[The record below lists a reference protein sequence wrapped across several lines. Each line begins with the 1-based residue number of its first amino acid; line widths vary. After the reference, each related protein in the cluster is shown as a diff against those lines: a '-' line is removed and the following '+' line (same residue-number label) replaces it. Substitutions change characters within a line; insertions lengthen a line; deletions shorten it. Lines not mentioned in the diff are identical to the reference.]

1 MSQRTGLVLSQ
12 GGGFAFVAFRL
23 TNKFNILD
31 AESTRLLL
39 TYVSL
44 TIVTTPFLKDMGGNI
59 ANKLE

>member
-1 MSQRTGLVLSQ
+1 MLNQ
-12 GGGFAFVAFRL
+12 GEGFAFVAFRL
-23 TNKFNILD
+23 ANKFNILD

-44 TIVTTPFLKDMGGNI
+44 TIVTTPFLKEMGGNI